1 MGSQINIRTGKEY
14 ADEELGLLKTQPIL
28 QNYEQLKVSET
39 AQPILLESTVTCN
52 EIEKA
57 KVAEESVTDH
67 NRLQA
72 MDRNSNS
79 RNISHLRKSRT
90 SEKRRATSYGSECYH
105 PKCSHQISHR
115 SVPSNASVKQ
125 RNCQQCSDVYD
136 NVKNGSCCGGMC
148 KINSYNSGTTGATHT
163 NEPVKNKEDEA
174 TQTSYSIYQKMTHCS
189 KPIHQQ
195 VRPES
200 NFIKAN
206 VYSCQ
211 KCICKGIREQS
222 SRNRRCVRSSTVN
235 AIKSHAWNQMLS
247 ASNHHRKAKCRHSIH
262 IIGGPSHQNRP
273 KHDVLKC
280 YGCGRLTLRKC
291 CNGRSIGVHHCSACH
306 LHSNGKNHSSGFRH
320 TYYRKHH

>member
-79 RNISHLRKSRT
+79 RNISHLR
-90 SEKRRATSYGSECYH
+90 
-105 PKCSHQISHR
+105 
-115 SVPSNASVKQ
+115 
-125 RNCQQCSDVYD
+125 
-136 NVKNGSCCGGMC
+136 
-148 KINSYNSGTTGATHT
+148 TTGATHT

-174 TQTSYSIYQKMTHCS
+174 TQTSYSKMTHCS